1 MFTGVRNHMRIARDE
16 IFGPVLAMMKF
27 KTEDELI
34 QLANDT
40 DYGLAA
46 GI

>member
-1 MFTGVRNHMRIARDE
+1 
-16 IFGPVLAMMKF
+16 MMKF